1 MMNENKP
8 GVYKLHIPFF
18 TKLGERSE
26 RNGIIYTKEPIV
38 KAIEKM
44 KHERENIFVTLGRDN
59 RTDDPIKQ
67 VTIDLETIVG
77 TMESYD
83 DEGIVVAIKSKA
95 KYYMVENFVELHGYC
110 ATISM
115 TAKIVDSKNRD
126 TLVHAIDSDEIPK
139 IICIDILPPRKETEK

>member
-8 GVYKLHIPFF
+8 GVYKLRIPFF

-26 RNGIIYTKEPIV
+26 RNGVVYTKEPIV

-44 KHERENIFVTLGRDN
+44 KQDRENIFVTLGRDN

-83 DEGIVVAIKSKA
+83 DEGIVAAIKSEA
-95 KYYMVENFVELHGYC
+95 KYNMVKSFVELHGYC

-115 TAKIVDSKNRD
+115 TAKIID
-126 TLVHAIDSDEIPK
+126 TKSENELIHAIDLNEIPK
-139 IICIDILPPRKETEK
+139 IICIDILPPRKETEE